1 MIWHVFLGGYK
12 LKDLYQVFKEFNPF
26 IITLLYLLWFI
37 NSIIYIYIYWIWTTK
52 LDGINI
58 SNTNTGVVGTSQKP
72 KNNNNNNNNKIN
84 VVDEPKNSRHPKG
97 PLDDQ
102 SSLNEHLWHDPLHI
116 DGRKDMTVGRIQ
128 LNCQKHYNKAFRQP
142 LKASNG

>member
-1 MIWHVFLGGYK
+1 MIEEDHCVCIKRSKGS
-12 LKDLYQVFKEFNPF
+12 F
-26 IITLLYLLWFI
+26 IILSLYVDDILLAG
-37 NSIIYIYIYWIWTTK
+37 NDMEMIIATDDARIVSQMK
-52 LDGINI
+52 SSKMESSSNI
-58 SNTNTGVVGTSQKP
+58 LILK
-72 KNNNNNNNNKIN
+72 NKIN
-84 VVDEPKNSRHPKG
+84 AVDEPKNSRHPKG